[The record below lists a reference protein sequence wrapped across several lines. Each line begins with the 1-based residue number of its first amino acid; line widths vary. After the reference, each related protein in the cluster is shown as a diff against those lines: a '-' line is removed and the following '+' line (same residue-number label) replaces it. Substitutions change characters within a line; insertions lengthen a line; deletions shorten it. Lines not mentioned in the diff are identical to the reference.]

1 MDAAIKNLTGASK
14 YRKIIH
20 TMIMNHKTS
29 PEQLKEVMRTW
40 TTGVAIVTGYHHGV
54 VHGMTVNSFNSIAL
68 EPPTVLVG
76 VQHHSRTQ
84 QLIKD
89 GGFFGV
95 TVLSY
100 EQVALARRF
109 AGQID
114 QDRPRFEDI
123 TTFSLVSDVPLI
135 SDGLAFLDC
144 QVVHEFDVGLSTVFI
159 GEVIASQIGNVQD
172 EPLLYLNRQW
182 RRLAE

>member
-1 MDAAIKNLTGASK
+1 
-14 YRKIIH
+14 
-20 TMIMNHKTS
+20 MIMKNKTS

-40 TTGVAIVTGYHHGV
+40 VTGVAIVTGYHNRV
-54 VHGMTVNSFNSIAL
+54 IHGMTVNSFNSIAL

-89 GGFFGV
+89 GGYFGV

-100 EQVALARRF
+100 KQVALARRF
-109 AGQID
+109 AGQIE
-114 QDRPRFEDI
+114 QDRPRFEGVP
-123 TTFSLVSDVPLI
+123 TFSLVSNVPLI
-135 SDGLAFLDC
+135 AEGLAFLDC
-144 QVVHEFDVGLSTVFI
+144 RVIHEFDVGFSTVFI
-159 GEVIASQIGNVQD
+159 GEVIASQIGNAPD
-172 EPLLYLNRQW
+172 EPLLYFNRQW